1 MSLPCIICLN
11 NGDKSMA
18 AWCSSFIKELSPRL
32 IGLTSCAGLGLSG
45 VLSRRFLTQ
54 ENPKLQTTIAPIA
67 PLDPKKI
74 TPFLTSRHSY
84 AALSFAIHYNPAG
97 LSRPEVLSLAEQLAT
112 QDPDI
117 NDRSAR
123 ARLFNDLVS
132 TYPEVLTA
140 DTIVQILKDPRS
152 LNFLVHLHQLRNFP
166 DLKLAENLRPLL
178 TLGPR

>member
-1 MSLPCIICLN
+1 
-11 NGDKSMA
+11 MA
-18 AWCSSFIKELSPRL
+18 AWYSGFIKVSPRL

-45 VLSRRFLTQ
+45 FLSRRFLTQ
-54 ENPKLQTTIAPIA
+54 ENPRPQTTIEPIA
-67 PLDPKKI
+67 PPLDPKKI
-74 TPFLTSRHSY
+74 TPFLASRHY
-84 AALSFAIHYNPAG
+84 YDALNFAIHCNPAS

-123 ARLFNDLVS
+123 ARLFNALVS

-152 LNFLVHLHQLRNFP
+152 LNFLVHLHQLRNFR
-166 DLKLAENLRPLL
+166 DLKLAENLRPLYL
-178 TLGPR
+178 L